1 MHGLCAYVRCGF
13 GWDALNAMMAL
24 ARVFPHSR
32 LLEDGGNDKKKG
44 ALARRA
50 LLVKGALS
58 FSRNSKQKLT
68 QKQKPAVVL
77 TLSSDS
83 RRLLWQFVLW
93 LLTDGEFQACLT
105 DPIGY
110 IRSVGLDSHDAK
122 LRFG

>member
-1 MHGLCAYVRCGF
+1 ML
-13 GWDALNAMMAL
+13 AL
-24 ARVFPHSR
+24 ARVFPQSR
-32 LLEDGGNDKKKG
+32 LLEDGGGNDEKKG

-58 FSRNSKQKLT
+58 FSRNSQS
-68 QKQKPAVVL
+68 QKQKTPKKQKTQQPAVVL

-93 LLTDGEFQACLT
+93 LLTDGEFQACMT

-110 IRSVGLDSHDAK
+110 IRSVRDE